1 MNYCENRGTTT
12 LERDKARDSWDMLYG
27 IWNTLPTFRSRVQFP
42 SPAPIK

>member
-12 LERDKARDSWDMLYG
+12 LERDKARDSWNMLYG
-27 IWNTLPTFRSRVQFP
+27 KRNMLRTFRSRVQFP

>member
-27 IWNTLPTFRSRVQFP
+27 IRNTLRTFKSRVQFP